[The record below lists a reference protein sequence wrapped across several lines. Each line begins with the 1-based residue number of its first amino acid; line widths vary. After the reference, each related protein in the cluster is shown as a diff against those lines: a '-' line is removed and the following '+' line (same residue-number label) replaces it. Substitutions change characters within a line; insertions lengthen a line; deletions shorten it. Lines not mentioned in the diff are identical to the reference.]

1 MNNFLDR
8 VVTEPFEKFLER
20 IINFLPNFLTAI
32 IILIIGIAAGLF
44 LRILFSRI
52 LTGIKLDKLSDRFGL
67 SDTLKK
73 GGIKDTLS
81 VLLSKIIGWLTIFI
95 FMILSLSALEV
106 PAVEQLHEKFFLY
119 LPNLFISALVL
130 FFGYLLSNFMG
141 RAALI
146 ASVNAGLKVSGLAGR
161 SVKYTILLLAV
172 TMALEQLGIGKGTI
186 VIAFAIIFGG
196 IVFAIAIALGLGG
209 RDIAKEFL
217 EKKLKGEEEK
227 DEINHL

>member
-106 PAVEQLHEKFFLY
+106 PAVEQLHEKFFL
-119 LPNLFISALVL
+119 
-130 FFGYLLSNFMG
+130 
-141 RAALI
+141 
-146 ASVNAGLKVSGLAGR
+146 
-161 SVKYTILLLAV
+161 
-172 TMALEQLGIGKGTI
+172 
-186 VIAFAIIFGG
+186 
-196 IVFAIAIALGLGG
+196 
-209 RDIAKEFL
+209 
-217 EKKLKGEEEK
+217 
-227 DEINHL
+227 